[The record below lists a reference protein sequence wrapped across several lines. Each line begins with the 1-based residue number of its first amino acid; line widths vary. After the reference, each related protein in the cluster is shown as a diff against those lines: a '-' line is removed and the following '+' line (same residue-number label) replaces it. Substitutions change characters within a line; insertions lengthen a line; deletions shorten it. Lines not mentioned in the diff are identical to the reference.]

1 MSLFSMPE
9 YTHTQMQYHQ
19 LTFPQTYHHPHQSRW
34 QKPKKRSAAEHSTRD
49 GPCYVVKPHHTAPH
63 QSRDSTIPCQT
74 KLPAHRPLFSSH
86 QCHWL
91 HFSVILLDALVAIL
105 HTVCYPFFALSGYC
119 SINSLNQ
126 IIFETQQGHEM
137 HTAHH

>member
-19 LTFPQTYHHPHQSRW
+19 LTFPGTCHHPHQSCR
-34 QKPKKRSAAEHSTRD
+34 QKPKNRSAAEHRTGD
-49 GPCYVVKPHHTAPH
+49 GPCYLGKTHHTASH
-63 QSRDSTIPCQT
+63 QSWDSTILCQT
-74 KLPAHRPLFSSH
+74 RLPAHRSLFFSH

-91 HFSVILLDALVAIL
+91 HFSDILLDALVAIL

-119 SINSLNQ
+119 SINSFNQ
-126 IIFETQQGHEM
+126 IIFETQQGDEM